1 MPSEIMTWV
10 MYGLLLFL
18 PVALALAGWRNRGM
32 HIGYTLGEVAA
43 WPFNGIG
50 TFAKVNGAPLRREAA
65 RGAGDVVEDGAA
77 ISSFTA
83 PLLFAAA
90 MVLFAVTE
98 VALAVL
104 GWAALHHEIP
114 PVWMAR
120 RTAVLAA
127 IAGVTSA
134 LFWGLM
140 AVDANSGKIAGPWRE
155 MPMASRRRFQIMA
168 WTFAIGSLVT
178 LAVFYGWR
186 ELQIQYAAT
195 GDLGGL
201 RRWMGVTIIIVF
213 GAIIGGA
220 VLFSGWS
227 LLKSLDIVGVVTVGL
242 PGWLLG
248 CIEHGC
254 RSAIENGL
262 DGCFGL
268 TTAVYDHP
276 ASAGRAFWNWGC
288 SFEAVGDRL
297 HFAPIVFE
305 ERPRIVPKF

>member
-1 MPSEIMTWV
+1 MPNDIMPWV
-10 MYGLLLFL
+10 VYGLLLFL

-32 HIGYTLGEVAA
+32 HIGYTIGEVGA
-43 WPFNGIG
+43 WGFNAVG

-65 RGAGDVVEDGAA
+65 RGAGDVVEEGAA

-83 PLLFAAA
+83 PLLFATA
-90 MVLFAVTE
+90 MVLFALTE

-127 IAGVTSA
+127 VAGVTSA

-140 AVDANSGKIAGPWRE
+140 AVDANNGKIAGPWRE
-155 MPMASRRRFQIMA
+155 MPLASRRRFQVMA
-168 WTFAIGSLVT
+168 WTFAIGSLVA

-186 ELQIQYAAT
+186 EMQVQYGAT
-195 GDLGGL
+195 GDLAAL
-201 RRWMGVTIIIVF
+201 RRWMGVAIIIVF

-227 LLKSLDIVGVVTVGL
+227 LLKSLDIAGVITIGAPGVGL
-242 PGWLLG
+242 GW
-248 CIEHGC
+248 IEDGC
-254 RSAIENGL
+254 RWGIGL
-262 DGCFGL
+262 IDGVFGFA
-268 TTAVYDHP
+268 TAVYDHP

-288 SFEAVGDRL
+288 SFEGVGDRM